1 MSSSLQTN
9 ANADAPE
16 RVLVLLHSNA
26 ALPAA
31 LEDVQNDLAAGLKV
45 ALFVFNPSMVKFLKP
60 LQKLGVEIVPCVH
73 KIEVRVYRFWTW
85 LSQACRFRRWLD
97 KTFAQYSPCTV
108 RYYNDGFDFQLMGAT
123 AFLARRRCRLVFE
136 DWDHTR
142 ATGLDKRPVKSL
154 FLRFFGAL
162 ASKISGAPLEMLDPD
177 ASFPCLRP
185 EFYSRYNVV
194 RLTRRNVAKLQIS
207 ELPVA
212 RELMVTSNARIIWL
226 WDDLNAFYGEALVP
240 AGDFFALYNKLYEIA
255 CKLVTSS
262 GQAVK
267 PHPSLD
273 EMQTPVC
280 LGAML
285 LPARVPV
292 EFVRFTAKPIAIT
305 VYSYAS
311 KAFLHR
317 GFPVISLLHMV
328 KAAPVVVDEAEKA
341 INDWLKAR
349 DSIYFPE
356 STDGFSATLDGLI
369 DEN

>member
-1 MSSSLQTN
+1 MSSFLQTN
-9 ANADAPE
+9 ANSEAPE

-45 ALFVFNPSMVKFLKP
+45 TLFVFNPGMVKFLEP
-60 LQKLGVEIVPCVH
+60 LQKLGIEIVPCGH

-85 LSQACRFRRWLD
+85 LPQNRLFRRWLNL
-97 KTFAQYSPCTV
+97 TFGKYDCCMV
-108 RYYNDGFDFQLMGAT
+108 RYYNDGFDISLMGSVAW
-123 AFLARRRCRLVFE
+123 LARRGCRLIFE

-142 ATGLDKRPVKSL
+142 ATGLDKRPAKSL
-154 FLRFFGAL
+154 FVRIFGAL
-162 ASKISGAPLEMLDPD
+162 ALLISGAPLVMLHPE
-177 ASFPCLRP
+177 SPFPCLRP
-185 EFYSRYNVV
+185 EFYSRYKVE
-194 RLTRRNVAKLQIS
+194 RLARRNTADLKMAK
-207 ELPVA
+207 LPVA

-255 CKLVTSS
+255 CKLVPSS

-356 STDGFSATLDGLI
+356 STDGFSATLEALI